1 MPFSIF
7 VALSI
12 LGLDFMIYVLFKLTY
27 GDRRGAIAREVAAQ
41 RKALGE
47 PTPRPFLVSSRE
59 VAPAGA
65 NAEPA
70 ARSLAARQVAAG
82 CEPGSTAEAPGKAVA
97 IWALDREDVAD
108 SSCPPSGKPSA
119 DGSPARF

>member
-12 LGLDFMIYVLFKLTY
+12 LGLDFMIFVLFKLLY
-27 GDRRGAIAREVAAQ
+27 GDRRSAIARQVAAQ

-59 VAPAGA
+59 GAPATQSRPDDADLDPRMQKLENLKKEGGMKPPLQRTA
-65 NAEPA
+65 PE
-70 ARSLAARQVAAG
+70 RSTHLRQD
-82 CEPGSTAEAPGKAVA
+82 
-97 IWALDREDVAD
+97 DRTQAYRLER
-108 SSCPPSGKPSA
+108 SA
-119 DGSPARF
+119 S